1 MYIPLTPKECIS
13 CHEEFLC
20 RESRLE
26 EPICNFCIGDRI
38 DHTECTLNSYMEIF
52 SKNTKYENSAISLI
66 SLLDRLEDYEKLMA
80 YKYLWEKQHK
90 NPNGED
96 GIWWGI
102 GEEK

>member
-1 MYIPLTPKECIS
+1 
-13 CHEEFLC
+13 
-20 RESRLE
+20 
-26 EPICNFCIGDRI
+26 
-38 DHTECTLNSYMEIF
+38 MEIF